1 MAKKQYAAGFRSEL
15 LGVIAGKI
23 GETPVGIL
31 SLRLNPKVNFSS
43 LTVMFDRP
51 ALERIIDDLTYLLE
65 NSKMLSKGNHQDSE
79 LKLAEI
85 EAIHVK
91 LTD

>member
-1 MAKKQYAAGFRSEL
+1 VAGFRSEF
-15 LGVIAGKI
+15 LGASAGKI
-23 GETPVGIL
+23 GETSVGIL
-31 SLRLNPKVNFSS
+31 TFRLNPKDNFAS

-51 ALERIIDDLTYLLE
+51 ALERIIEDLTLLLE
-65 NSKMLSKGNHQDSE
+65 RSPMMSKGKHQDSG

-85 EAIHVK
+85 ESIHLK

>member
-1 MAKKQYAAGFRSEL
+1 MPKKDYVAGFRSEF
-15 LGVIAGKI
+15 LGVTAGKL
-23 GETPVGIL
+23 GDTPVGML
-31 SLRLNPKVNFSS
+31 NLRLNPKENFAS

-51 ALERIIDDLTYLLE
+51 ALERIIEDLTHLLE
-65 NSKMLSKGNHQDSE
+65 RSSMLSKGAPQESG

-85 EAIHVK
+85 ESIHLK

>member
-1 MAKKQYAAGFRSEL
+1 MAKKQYAAGFRSEY
-15 LGVIAGKI
+15 LGATAGKI

-31 SLRLNPKVNFSS
+31 SFRLHPKVNFTS

-51 ALERIIDDLTYLLE
+51 ALERIIEDLTYLLE
-65 NSKMLSKGNHQDSE
+65 NSQMLSKGNHQDSE